1 MPSQCVT
8 SGLAEAVIAG
18 SMAGEKQAEGAAVFE
33 RTEHYRPT
41 EPHWYLSL
49 IGVEALHRDKGRVA
63 ALLQHHLRQCKPGA
77 PPSIPL
83 VIEPAEYL
91 SLREAWL

>member
-1 MPSQCVT
+1 MPSQCVI

-33 RTEHYRPT
+33 RAEHYRQT

-49 IGVEALHRDKGRVA
+49 IGVEALHRDKGRGA
-63 ALLQHHLRQCKPGA
+63 ALLQHRPRQCDGEHLPA
-77 PPSIPL
+77 YPL
-83 VIEPAEYL
+83 AIEPAEYL